1 VKRWPRVPLGE
12 VIQHRKAFIQI
23 DGAETYKLCRVQLHA
38 KGVVLRNRTTG
49 VDIRTKKQQVC
60 RSGDF
65 LVAEIDAKMGGFG
78 IVPEELDGAIVSSH
92 YFLFNIDTAR
102 LDRQFLDYYSRTED
116 FRGQV
121 AAQGTT
127 NYAAIRAAD
136 VLRYEISLPSLSEQ
150 QAIVARLDALAGKG
164 RQLTAYLDA
173 MEADADA
180 LCRAY
185 LFGDAAKSLPRR
197 RMSDLVSLRAPDVSV
212 DRTQQ
217 YQFAGVYSF
226 GRGVFASA
234 RKLGSAFAYERL
246 STVRAG
252 DFTYPKLMA
261 WEGSLG
267 VVPPECDGMVVSP
280 EFPVFAVNAEEVL
293 PEILDIYFRTPSVW
307 PELSS
312 LSGGT
317 NLRRRRLQP
326 SAFLDYVIPVPPMP
340 VQRKIRQLSVR
351 TAALKSSHAAI
362 RQANAALLPATLDR
376 LFSTVDRSL

>member
-1 VKRWPRVPLGE
+1 MSE
-12 VIQHRKAFIQI
+12 V
-23 DGAETYKLCRVQLHA
+23 
-38 KGVVLRNRTTG
+38 
-49 VDIRTKKQQVC
+49 
-60 RSGDF
+60 
-65 LVAEIDAKMGGFG
+65 
-78 IVPEELDGAIVSSH
+78 VS
-92 YFLFNIDTAR
+92 
-102 LDRQFLDYYSRTED
+102 
-116 FRGQV
+116 
-121 AAQGTT
+121 
-127 NYAAIRAAD
+127 
-136 VLRYEISLPSLSEQ
+136 P
-150 QAIVARLDALAGKG
+150 
-164 RQLTAYLDA
+164 
-173 MEADADA
+173 
-180 LCRAY
+180 
-185 LFGDAAKSLPRR
+185 
-197 RMSDLVSLRAPDVSV
+197 RAPDVSV

-252 DFTYPKLMA
+252 DFIYPKLMA

-280 EFPVFAVNAEEVL
+280 EFPVFTVNADEVL

-326 SAFLDYVIPVPPMP
+326 SAFLDFVIPVPSMP
-340 VQRKIRQLSVR
+340 VQRKIREMSVR

-362 RQANAALLPATLDR
+362 REANAALLPATLDR
-376 LFSTVDRSL
+376 LFSTEDRSL